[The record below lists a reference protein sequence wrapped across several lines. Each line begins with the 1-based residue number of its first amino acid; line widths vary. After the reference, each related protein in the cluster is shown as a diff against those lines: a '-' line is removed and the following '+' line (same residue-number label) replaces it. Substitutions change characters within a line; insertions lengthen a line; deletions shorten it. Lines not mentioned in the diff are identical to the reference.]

1 MKGMALM
8 PNGMKRSMK
17 WNSRYIYK
25 CNKGNDI
32 YRRKDMKKR
41 KQLNAD
47 ELRVA
52 KTGGINEACMRYGLG
67 KALMRQ
73 TAENAEA
80 VIHIGKRYL
89 INFTIVDDY
98 MDSLSIKR

>member
-52 KTGGINEACMRYGLG
+52 KTGGINEACMRY
-67 KALMRQ
+67 ALMRQ